1 MLWETLKFYLSS
13 SWAWFSLLAMFCLL
27 SFYQLLSLTS
37 ILRKLRKNSSSSERT
52 IRTSD
57 LELSNQS
64 STSEVSF
71 PAIIAKTSA
80 VMLIMCVAFFAFGA
94 MSLKQKRQC
103 TATGDISYSDGMTVT
118 TDFRGINEGWIINKY
133 GVKQHICITPT
144 TSVDWI
150 PGVYIKRAFYEYR
163 DSCMDF
169 SVKDAWFEADRDKDG
184 NYILA
189 KGDF

>member
-1 MLWETLKFYLSS
+1 
-13 SWAWFSLLAMFCLL
+13 
-27 SFYQLLSLTS
+27 
-37 ILRKLRKNSSSSERT
+37 
-52 IRTSD
+52 
-57 LELSNQS
+57 
-64 STSEVSF
+64 
-71 PAIIAKTSA
+71 
-80 VMLIMCVAFFAFGA
+80 MLIMCVAFFAFGA